1 MPDEPRGKDF
11 WDKLDILVKGFLGV
25 LVTGIIT
32 GFGFYLNS
40 QQSAINAENSKI
52 AEENR
57 QARTL
62 VQLVNSRETAMVQ
75 LRSEMFK
82 SLLDKYLT
90 GEDLDSKI
98 AVLEMI
104 GLNFRDA
111 IQIKPLFEHL
121 DHRLAWPG
129 NAVADKTIA
138 GKTIAGDMAAGNTA
152 DFETA
157 SGRAA
162 ETSPS
167 EVSSGKVDTAPRT
180 KLRNAAGRV
189 IKDQLDQIRMTEDG
203 AVCEMTL
210 LKHEDAQ
217 LVPCLGNLKL
227 RLSEVGDRGI
237 RVWPVSSSANFRI
250 EGRLAKDGFFVS
262 YFDMPMVD
270 FTSMDF
276 GFGNIRY
283 SVVLREAS
291 EAAGSATIAVAIL
304 PATALT
310 KQNAYLFDE
319 LVAKKIGM
327 IE

>member
-1 MPDEPRGKDF
+1 MTDEPRRKDF
-11 WDKLDILVKGFLGV
+11 WDKLDIVVKGFLGV
-25 LVTGIIT
+25 VVTGIVT
-32 GFGFYLNS
+32 AFGFYLNH
-40 QQSAINAENSKI
+40 QQNAINVENSKI
-52 AEENR
+52 EEDNR

-90 GEDLDSKI
+90 GEDLESKI

-121 DHRLAWPG
+121 DQQLPRSPDNHA
-129 NAVADKTIA
+129 AKKIA
-138 GKTIAGDMAAGNTA
+138 GRGTA
-152 DFETA
+152 ETSAHFETA
-157 SGRAA
+157 SGATA
-162 ETSPS
+162 P
-167 EVSSGKVDTAPRT
+167 APRT

-189 IKDQLDQIRMTEDG
+189 IKDQLDQVRMTEDG

-210 LKHEDAQ
+210 IEREDAT
-217 LVPCLGNLKL
+217 LVPCLANLKL
-227 RLSEVGDRGI
+227 LLSEVNDRGI
-237 RVWPVSSSANFRI
+237 RIRPESGSANFHM
-250 EGRLAKDGFFVS
+250 EARLTKEGFFVS

-276 GFGNIRY
+276 GFGKIRY

-291 EAAGSATIAVAIL
+291 VKDGSATIAVAVL

>member
-1 MPDEPRGKDF
+1 MTDEPRGKDF
-11 WDKLDILVKGFLGV
+11 WDKLDIVVKGILGV
-25 LVTGIIT
+25 LVTAIIA
-32 GFGFYLNS
+32 GFGFYLNN
-40 QQSAINAENSKI
+40 QQSVLNAENSKI
-52 AEENR
+52 EEENR

-90 GEDLDSKI
+90 GEDLESKI

-121 DHRLAWPG
+121 DHQLARSPDTLAAQ
-129 NAVADKTIA
+129 AVA
-138 GKTIAGDMAAGNTA
+138 GNMAAETTA
-152 DFETA
+152 NFETA
-157 SGRAA
+157 SGTA
-162 ETSPS
+162 
-167 EVSSGKVDTAPRT
+167 DYAPRA

-189 IKDQLDQIRMTEDG
+189 IKDQLDQVRMTEDG

-210 LKHEDAQ
+210 VVSDGAQ
-217 LVPCLGNLKL
+217 PVPCLGNLKL
-227 RLSEVGDRGI
+227 RLNQVGDRGI
-237 RVWPVSSSANFRI
+237 RITPELDSANFQIAPRVAK
-250 EGRLAKDGFFVS
+250 EGFIVS

-270 FTSMDF
+270 FTSMDL
-276 GFGNIRY
+276 GFGKIRY

-291 EAAGSATIAVAIL
+291 VRDETATVAVAVL

>member
-1 MPDEPRGKDF
+1 MAEGPKQKDF
-11 WDKLDILVKGFLGV
+11 WDKLDIVVKGFLGV
-25 LVTGIIT
+25 VVTGVIT
-32 GFGFYLNS
+32 AFGFYLNS
-40 QQSAINAENSKI
+40 QQNAVNLKNSQI
-52 AEENR
+52 EEENR

-62 VQLVNSRETAMVQ
+62 VELVNSRETAMVQ
-75 LRSEMFK
+75 LRSQMFN

-90 GEDLDSKI
+90 GDDLDSKI

-121 DHRLAWPG
+121 DQRLAQSV
-129 NAVADKTIA
+129 NA
-138 GKTIAGDMAAGNTA
+138 AAFA
-152 DFETA
+152 TA
-157 SGRAA
+157 SGGGEA
-162 ETSPS
+162 
-167 EVSSGKVDTAPRT
+167 APRG

-189 IKDQLDQIRMTEDG
+189 IKDQLDQVRMTEDG

-210 LKHEDAQ
+210 VEGADAQ
-217 LVPCLGNLKL
+217 LVPCLFNLKL
-227 RLSEVGDRGI
+227 RLTEVDDRGVKI
-237 RVWPVSSSANFRI
+237 RPESDSANFRV
-250 EGRLAKDGFFVS
+250 EDRLAKEGFFVT

-276 GFGNIRY
+276 GFGKIRY

-291 EAAGSATIAVAIL
+291 EANGSATVAVAVL

>member
-1 MPDEPRGKDF
+1 MTDEARGKDF
-11 WDKLDILVKGFLGV
+11 WDKLEILVKGFLGV

-32 GFGFYLNS
+32 GFGFYLNN
-40 QQSAINAENSKI
+40 QQSVLNAENSKI
-52 AEENR
+52 EEENR

-90 GEDLDSKI
+90 GEDVESKI

-121 DHRLAWPG
+121 DHQLARSPDTVAAQ
-129 NAVADKTIA
+129 AV
-138 GKTIAGDMAAGNTA
+138 AGNTA
-152 DFETA
+152 AETANFETA
-157 SGRAA
+157 SG
-162 ETSPS
+162 TQ
-167 EVSSGKVDTAPRT
+167 DFAPRA

-189 IKDQLDQIRMTEDG
+189 IKDQLDQVRMTEDG

-210 LKHEDAQ
+210 LVSEDAQ
-217 LVPCLGNLKL
+217 PVPCLGNLKL
-227 RLSEVGDRGI
+227 RLSQVGDRGI
-237 RVWPVSSSANFRI
+237 RITPESDSANFRI
-250 EGRLAKDGFFVS
+250 TPRVAKDGFVVS

-270 FTSMDF
+270 FTSMDL
-276 GFGNIRY
+276 GFGKIRY

-291 EAAGSATIAVAIL
+291 ASDGTATIAVAVL

>member
-1 MPDEPRGKDF
+1 MSDERPAKDF

-25 LVTGIIT
+25 LVTAIIT
-32 GFGFYLNS
+32 GFGFYLNH
-40 QQSAINAENSKI
+40 QQSALNAENSKI
-52 AEENR
+52 EEENR

-75 LRSEMFK
+75 LRSEMFN

-90 GEDLDSKI
+90 GDDLESKI

-121 DHRLAWPG
+121 DHQLARSQDFG
-129 NAVADKTIA
+129 AADLVS
-138 GKTIAGDMAAGNTA
+138 GDAALESASNFNTAAGGS
-152 DFETA
+152 E
-157 SGRAA
+157 SAA
-162 ETSPS
+162 R
-167 EVSSGKVDTAPRT
+167 G
-180 KLRNAAGRV
+180 KLRDAAGRV
-189 IKDQLDQIRMTEDG
+189 IKDQLDQVRMTDDG

-210 LKHEDAQ
+210 FDGDNAQ
-217 LVPCLGNLKL
+217 PVPCLGNLKL
-227 RLSEVGDRGI
+227 RLSGVDDRGI
-237 RVWPVSSSANFRI
+237 RIWPESDSANLRI
-250 EGRLAKDGFFVS
+250 DNRVATEGFFVS

-276 GFGNIRY
+276 GYGKIRY

-291 EAAGSATIAVAIL
+291 VIDGYATIAVAVL
-304 PATALT
+304 PATALA

-327 IE
+327 IK

>member
-1 MPDEPRGKDF
+1 MTAAMLHEPREKDF
-11 WDKLDILVKGFLGV
+11 WDKLDIVLKGFIGI

-32 GFGFYLNS
+32 AFGFYLNS
-40 QQSAINAENSKI
+40 QQSMINAENSKI
-52 AEENR
+52 EEQNR

-62 VQLVNSRETAMVQ
+62 VELVNSRETAMVQ

-90 GEDLDSKI
+90 GEDLESKI

-121 DHRLAWPG
+121 DHQIARSG
-129 NAVADKTIA
+129 NAMA
-138 GKTIAGDMAAGNTA
+138 GKTVAGIGTA
-152 DFETA
+152 ENAVEFESASRTA
-157 SGRAA
+157 VTPRA
-162 ETSPS
+162 
-167 EVSSGKVDTAPRT
+167 

-189 IKDQLDQIRMTEDG
+189 IKDQLDQVRMTEDG

-210 LKHEDAQ
+210 VEREDARP
-217 LVPCLGNLKL
+217 VPCLGNLKL
-227 RLSEVGDRGI
+227 RLNEVGDHGVRI
-237 RVWPVSSSANFRI
+237 SPETDSDNVRI
-250 EGRLAKDGFFVS
+250 EARLAKEGFFVS

-270 FTSMDF
+270 FTAMDF
-276 GFGNIRY
+276 GFGRIRY

-291 EAAGSATIAVAIL
+291 TADDSATIAVAVL
-304 PATALT
+304 PTTALT
-310 KQNAYLFDE
+310 KQNAYLFDD

>member
-1 MPDEPRGKDF
+1 MPDEPREKDI
-11 WDKLDILVKGFLGV
+11 WDKFDILVKGFLGV
-25 LVTGIIT
+25 VVTGIAT
-32 GFGFYLNS
+32 AFGIYLNN
-40 QQSAINAENSKI
+40 QQSAINAQNSRI
-52 AEENR
+52 EEENR

-90 GEDLDSKI
+90 GEDLNSKL

-121 DHRLAWPG
+121 DQQLAQPPDIKAG
-129 NAVADKTIA
+129 STVDDGMVAENSA
-138 GKTIAGDMAAGNTA
+138 N
-152 DFETA
+152 FETA
-157 SGRAA
+157 SGTAA
-162 ETSPS
+162 A
-167 EVSSGKVDTAPRT
+167 DPRT
-180 KLRNAAGRV
+180 KLRDAAGRV
-189 IKDQLDQIRMTEDG
+189 IKDQLDQVRMTEDG
-203 AVCEMTL
+203 AVCEMSL
-210 LKHEDAQ
+210 VEGEDAKV
-217 LVPCLGNLKL
+217 VPCLPNLKL
-227 RLSEVGDRGI
+227 RLSDVDDRGV
-237 RVWPVSSSANFRI
+237 RVRPQSAVANFRV
-250 EGRLAKDGFFVS
+250 EPRLAEEGFVVS

-276 GFGNIRY
+276 GYGTIRY

-291 EAAGSATIAVAIL
+291 MADGSATIAVAVL

-327 IE
+327 IRQ